1 MNILLIADDFYPNF
15 GGVANVLWNLYKYIQ
30 NKEHK
35 LLIFN
40 PYTKCENVYQGIIT
54 KNYELKDLAYFLRE
68 REFYYN
74 VIYSFWN
81 IIRDKH
87 TPFSH
92 RLKILMYL
100 IFKPKIL
107 MKVIANVSNLLPNLK
122 KLDFDIIVG
131 GNSGWIFSV
140 VFILSRIFDKKLI
153 SIAYGTDFLIRN
165 PLSLKTFYFRN
176 TDKIIVIND
185 QMKQLIKNMHQL
197 DENQLEIVFVGLDLN
212 ELEVKESKKELRKEF
227 NILENQFVLL
237 SVGRHVP
244 RKKFDL
250 VIKAVSEIR
259 KLNPSLNIK
268 YFLIGEGK
276 ETLYL
281 KNLTKQLNLESQI
294 EFLGSCDLEKRN
306 KFYKLSDI
314 FLMPV
319 EPKKNNIEGFG
330 IVFLE
335 ANYFKVPVIGTAT
348 GGIVAAIVN
357 GETGLF
363 IKPNDLNDLIE
374 KILYLYENEDVRKK
388 MGEKGHDRVISEF
401 LWEKIVDDYIH
412 VFKSTSQK

>member
-1 MNILLIADDFYPNF
+1 MNILLITDDFYPNF
-15 GGVANVLWNLYKYIQ
+15 GGVANVLWNLYKFIQ

-40 PYTKCENVYQGIIT
+40 PYTKCENVYKQVIK
-54 KNYELKDLAYFLRE
+54 KNYELRDLAYFLQKK
-68 REFYYN
+68 EFLFY
-74 VIYSFWN
+74 VINSFWHV
-81 IIRDKH
+81 IRDKR

-92 RLKILMYL
+92 RLKIIMFL
-100 IFKPKIL
+100 ILKPKIL
-107 MKVIANVSNLLPNLK
+107 MKVIENVSNLLPYLK

-131 GNSGWIFSV
+131 GNSGWIFSL
-140 VFILSRIFDKKLI
+140 VFILSRFFDKKLI
-153 SIAYGTDFLIRN
+153 SLAYGTDFLIRN

-176 TDKIIVIND
+176 TDKIIVINNE
-185 QMKQLIKNMHQL
+185 MKQLIKNMHQL
-197 DENQLEIVFVGLDLN
+197 DENQLEIINVGLDLK
-212 ELEVKESKKELRKEF
+212 ELEVKESKKELRDEF
-227 NILENQFVLL
+227 NISEKQFVLI

-250 VIKAVSEIR
+250 VIKAVSEIK
-259 KLNPSLNIK
+259 KLKPSLDIK
-268 YFLIGEGK
+268 YFLIGEGQ

-281 KNLTKQLNLESQI
+281 KKLTKQLNLENQI
-294 EFLGSCDLEKRN
+294 EFLGSCDFEKRN

-335 ANYFKVPVIGTAT
+335 ANYYKVPVIGTAT
-348 GGIVAAIVN
+348 GGIIAAIED

-363 IKPNDLNDLIE
+363 IKPNDLNDLVE
-374 KILYLYENEDVRKK
+374 KILYLYENENLRRQ
-388 MGEKGHDRVISEF
+388 MGEKGHNRVNNEF
-401 LWEKIVDDYIH
+401 SWLKIVDDYIR
-412 VFKSTSQK
+412 VFKNTYFK